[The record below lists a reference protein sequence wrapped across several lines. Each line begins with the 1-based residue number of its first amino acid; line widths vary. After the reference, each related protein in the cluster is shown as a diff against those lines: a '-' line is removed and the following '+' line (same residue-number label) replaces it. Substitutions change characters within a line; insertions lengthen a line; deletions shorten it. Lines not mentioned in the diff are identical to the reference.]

1 MRILIAGRVGQVASA
16 LVPRLRA
23 EGHEVTALEPPELD
37 LTSREGVAAA
47 VAAARPEL
55 VVNAA
60 AYTAVDRAEDDPA
73 LAYAVNR
80 DGVGWLAAEAARIGA
95 PLVHFSTDYVFDGL
109 KGAPYTETD
118 APNPLGVYGRSK
130 LEGEQAALAA
140 NPRTAV
146 LRTAWVCSPDGAN
159 FLKTMLRLAA
169 EREEIRV
176 VADQHGAP
184 TFAADLADAVARW
197 RPGWPHPGPATRPT
211 ACSTCRA
218 RRTPPGTASR
228 RRSWPRPAAAGIPS
242 RASCPSRPRT
252 TRPGRH
258 APPMVVWIAATF
270 PVSMTSA
277 RRTGAPRS
285 RAPST
290 CWSGPKGFETMKG
303 IVLAGGAGT
312 RLHPATLAVS
322 KQLMPVYD
330 KPMVYY
336 PLSVLMLA
344 GIREV
349 MIISTPHDLPLFE
362 RLLGDGKRWGLSIEY
377 AEQDKPRGIAH
388 AFVLAERFLDGQPSA
403 LILGDNM
410 FHGDNLERQMAHA
423 LASADGCA
431 TVFAYRVADP
441 ERYGVWSS
449 MPRARP

>member
-1 MRILIAGRVGQVASA
+1 
-16 LVPRLRA
+16 
-23 EGHEVTALEPPELD
+23 
-37 LTSREGVAAA
+37 
-47 VAAARPEL
+47 
-55 VVNAA
+55 
-60 AYTAVDRAEDDPA
+60 
-73 LAYAVNR
+73 
-80 DGVGWLAAEAARIGA
+80 
-95 PLVHFSTDYVFDGL
+95 
-109 KGAPYTETD
+109 
-118 APNPLGVYGRSK
+118 
-130 LEGEQAALAA
+130 
-140 NPRTAV
+140 
-146 LRTAWVCSPDGAN
+146 
-159 FLKTMLRLAA
+159 
-169 EREEIRV
+169 
-176 VADQHGAP
+176 
-184 TFAADLADAVARW
+184 
-197 RPGWPHPGPATRPT
+197 
-211 ACSTCRA
+211 
-218 RRTPPGTASR
+218 
-228 RRSWPRPAAAGIPS
+228 
-242 RASCPSRPRT
+242 
-252 TRPGRH
+252 
-258 APPMVVWIAATF
+258 
-270 PVSMTSA
+270 
-277 RRTGAPRS
+277 
-285 RAPST
+285 
-290 CWSGPKGFETMKG
+290 MKG

-441 ERYGVWSS
+441 ERYGVVEFDASGKALTIEEKPAK
-449 MPRARP
+449 PRSNWAVTGLYFYDGRAASIAKALKPSPRGELEITDLNRVYLEEGKMRVVRLGRGYAWLDTGTHDSLLEAGEFVRAIEKRTGTKVGAPEEVAWHKGFIDGEQLRALAKPLRNSGYGTYLEALLDQRDHL